1 MYESQTPPTKNT
13 YYLQMR
19 NLQKLLRRAVLIKN
33 FRNIKNLD
41 RELFLRC
48 KPIKSFIR
56 KNNISDKEAM
66 LLPPVI
72 IGAVLGNKFKVDFTR
87 YLKYPIA
94 KKLEAKLNT
103 IGKIGI
109 NNGINVV
116 GKCAEVNSSNYLLL
130 LKKKAEPSEIKFTR
144 PYRPRTS
151 EIIETCQ
158 NCQKIFN

>member
-1 MYESQTPPTKNT
+1 MKN
-13 YYLQMR
+13 L
-19 NLQKLLRRAVLIKN
+19 NKLLRRAILIKK
-33 FRNIKNLD
+33 FRNIKTLD

-48 KPIKSFIR
+48 KPIKSFIK

-72 IGAVLGNKFKVDFTR
+72 IGAVLGNKFKIDVTR
-87 YLKYPIA
+87 YLEDPIA

-103 IGKIGI
+103 IGKIGKH
-109 NNGINVV
+109 NGINVV

-130 LKKKAEPSEIKFTR
+130 RKKANLSEINFTN

-151 EIIETCQ
+151 EIIETCL
-158 NCQKIFN
+158 NCQNVFN